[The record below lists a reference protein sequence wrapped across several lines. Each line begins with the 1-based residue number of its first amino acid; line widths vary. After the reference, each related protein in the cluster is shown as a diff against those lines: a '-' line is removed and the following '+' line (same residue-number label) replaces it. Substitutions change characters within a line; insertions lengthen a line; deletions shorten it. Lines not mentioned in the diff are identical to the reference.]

1 MNLILHILFALKLL
15 KLSVENV
22 QKWAK
27 QRNVSKLIFALKKGK
42 YKVRKAAAL
51 QLGSLR
57 NQAAIPVL
65 IKATKDEARPVA
77 EASIKALQHF
87 SRNKKVKQV
96 LEEAVTFW
104 MLKDKR
110 VENKAAF
117 FENSKGVYND
127 SKKLFDKTKLKTL
140 TEIKTTL
147 ARRMPRIGRT

>member
-27 QRNVSKLIFALKKGK
+27 QRNVLKLIFALKKGK

-57 NQAAIPVL
+57 NQAAIPAL

-87 SRNKKVKQV
+87 SENKKVKQI
-96 LEEAVTFW
+96 LEEATIFW
-104 MLKDKR
+104 FLKTQKDKNKR
-110 VENKAAF
+110 AFYENAK
-117 FENSKGVYND
+117 SVYNEP
-127 SKKLFDKTKLKTL
+127 KMLFDKTKLKTL